1 MSKALWYEGIQFDN
15 YIDAEDDDELGI
27 CWSYLCAEHYN
38 EYCKMFPK
46 KRITD
51 CPAIATCSVKGCD
64 HQARYCLDVYKKTV
78 DMVKM

>member
-1 MSKALWYEGIQFDN
+1 MKALWYEGIQFDN

-38 EYCKMFPK
+38 EYRKMFPK

-51 CPAIATCSVKGCD
+51 CPAIAECSVAGCN

-78 DMVKM
+78 DMVKA